1 MLTPPPPAAFCPY
14 GVSFQTVSPVRA
26 LPAPMASRVP
36 PTAVTNADT
45 AGNDSDGPATPDP
58 RSHVVEP
65 ESPAATNDDVP
76 TSAPIASTLLMVSR
90 NCGLDCASAIAQ
102 PP

>member
-1 MLTPPPPAAFCPY
+1 
-14 GVSFQTVSPVRA
+14 VSFQAVSPVRA
-26 LPAPMASRVP
+26 LPPPSASRVP
-36 PTAVTNADT
+36 PTAVTNPDT
-45 AGNDSDGPATPDP
+45 AGNDSDGPATPEP

-76 TSAPIASTLLMVSR
+76 TSALIASTLLIVSR
-90 NCGLDCASAIAQ
+90 NCGLACASAMAQ